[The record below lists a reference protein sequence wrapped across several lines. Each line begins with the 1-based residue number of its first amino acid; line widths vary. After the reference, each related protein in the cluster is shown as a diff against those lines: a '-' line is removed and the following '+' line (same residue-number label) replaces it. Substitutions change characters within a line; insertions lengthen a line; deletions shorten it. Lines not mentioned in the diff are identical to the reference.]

1 MKRKSWIKST
11 FRPASCVRRHDEKA
25 PTPNLAYSPSD
36 MARMY
41 EHGMPVNS
49 TNLVGNFS
57 DGSKNV
63 HWSDLSIER
72 KRGVDVAD
80 IWTASKQA
88 RAKLTKSLK
97 NAKLVNS

>member
-1 MKRKSWIKST
+1 MKRKSWLKAQ
-11 FRPASCVRRHDEKA
+11 FRSASCLRRHDEKA
-25 PTPNLAYSPSD
+25 PIPNLAYSPSD

-49 TNLVGNFS
+49 TNLVGSFS
-57 DGSKNV
+57 DGSPNV
-63 HWSDLSIER
+63 QWSDLTIDR

-88 RAKLTKSLK
+88 RAKLVKCLK
-97 NAKLVNS
+97 NCKPINS